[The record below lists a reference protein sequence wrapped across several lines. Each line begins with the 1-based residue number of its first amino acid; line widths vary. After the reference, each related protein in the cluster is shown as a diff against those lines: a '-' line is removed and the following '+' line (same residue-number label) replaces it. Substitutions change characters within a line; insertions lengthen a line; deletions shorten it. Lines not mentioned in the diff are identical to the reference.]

1 VANTMCRI
9 LLVAGIWPPDVG
21 GPASHGPEL
30 GSFLTQCGHRVRVI
44 TTGPRRLDVG
54 FPVKALRR
62 DVSLPHRMIGGAAA
76 IAWAAGDADVVYAI
90 GMYTRSALGTALR
103 RTPLVIKLVN
113 DPAFER
119 SRSLGLFSGSLEQ
132 FQESSEGWRTD
143 AFKTFRRVALNQA
156 ASVVIP
162 SHYLANFVRAWGVP
176 EARIEVIPN
185 SVPRIVPDE
194 SREDIR
200 SRLGVD
206 GPTLVF
212 AGRFVRQKN
221 VPLAVEAITRVPEA
235 RLVLV
240 GEGPEIPKI
249 QDAARRYRLHS
260 RLRVIGSTSRRGV
273 VEWLRAADAAVL
285 PSDWENFPHFA
296 VEALAAGTPVVATA
310 VGGVPEIIES
320 GVNGILVPAG
330 DADALA
336 SAIQSLFA
344 DDRLRSTLRSGA
356 EATGTRYAP
365 ERILGSIERILV
377 EAAASS

>member
-1 VANTMCRI
+1 
-9 LLVAGIWPPDVG
+9 
-21 GPASHGPEL
+21 
-30 GSFLTQCGHRVRVI
+30 
-44 TTGPRRLDVG
+44 
-54 FPVKALRR
+54 
-62 DVSLPHRMIGGAAA
+62 MIGGAAA
-76 IAWAAGDADVVYAI
+76 VAWAAGGADVVYAI
-90 GMYTRSALGTALR
+90 GMYTRSALGTTLR
-103 RTPLVIKLVN
+103 RTPLVIKLAN

-132 FQESSEGWRTD
+132 FQEWSDGWRTD
-143 AFKTFRRVALNQA
+143 ALKTFRRLALSRA
-156 ASVVIP
+156 ASVVVP

-194 SREDIR
+194 SREEIR
-200 SRLGVD
+200 SKLGVD

-221 VPLAVEAITRVPEA
+221 VPLALEALARVPEA

-240 GEGPEIPKI
+240 GEGPELPKI
-249 QDAARRYRLHS
+249 QDAAQQYRLNS
-260 RLRVIGSTSRRGV
+260 RLRVLGSTSRSGV

-320 GVNGILVPAG
+320 GVNGILVHAG

-356 EATGTRYAP
+356 EVTGKRYAP
-365 ERILGSIERILV
+365 EPILGSIERVLV
-377 EAAASS
+377 EASS